1 MESNF
6 IIKLSICQNQIS
18 SRDKILVGFY
28 KSHKKFNISRG
39 GVCVWD
45 MIVSPVYFFIGS
57 GFIAPATLFS
67 INEQVLQVH
76 CGHETMIVYLV
87 QQFLY
92 EDVESSTSY
101 MLFKQLHG
109 EKSTKPLHF
118 VFIPHTTLR
127 YRGL

>member
-1 MESNF
+1 MCLCETWLF
-6 IIKLSICQNQIS
+6 HQCII
-18 SRDKILVGFY
+18 
-28 KSHKKFNISRG
+28 
-39 GVCVWD
+39 
-45 MIVSPVYFFIGS
+45 FIGS
-57 GFIAPATLFS
+57 GFIAPATLFLFS

-109 EKSTKPLHF
+109 EKSTKPLQF
-118 VFIPHTTLR
+118 VFIPYTTLWH
-127 YRGL
+127 RGYKFVYNRMLVTPKTMNGLGCKLVKI